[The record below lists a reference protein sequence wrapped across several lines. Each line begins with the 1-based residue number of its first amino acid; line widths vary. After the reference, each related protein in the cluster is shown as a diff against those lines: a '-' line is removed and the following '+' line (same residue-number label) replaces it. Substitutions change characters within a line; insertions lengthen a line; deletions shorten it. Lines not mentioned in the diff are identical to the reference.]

1 MLRAGDIQLAGQ
13 QSGFRIDKKGSI
25 DLVTEVDLACER
37 MCRDTIAERFPGHDV
52 LAEELGNAAAG
63 GAPSQFR
70 WVFDPL
76 DGTTNYAHGL
86 PIYCSSLALE
96 IDGRAEV
103 AAIYD
108 PTRKELFTA
117 ERGEG
122 SYLNGRA
129 LHVSSKVALIDSL
142 PIPKFGPPKLA
153 IRIVTLEESWEEAEQ
168 RMEVFLEAG
177 AEAVWLV
184 SEAAMCI
191 NVRTQNAQRIYE
203 RHETLEGGDLLPGF
217 HLPLSEVFKDWS
229 A

>member
-1 MLRAGDIQLAGQ
+1 MAAFDDPIRPITAVEFLTMAHRRHLELEAGVVREKAPRTAGEDELAGEL
-13 QSGFRIDKKGSI
+13 SCR
-25 DLVTEVDLACER
+25 LAAHAQNVGHGHISLGTQFFLKR
-37 MCRDTIAERFPGHDV
+37 HPDSVLIAD
-52 LAEELGNAAAG
+52 
-63 GAPSQFR
+63 
-70 WVFDPL
+70 
-76 DGTTNYAHGL
+76 
-86 PIYCSSLALE
+86 
-96 IDGRAEV
+96 
-103 AAIYD
+103 
-108 PTRKELFTA
+108 
-117 ERGEG
+117 
-122 SYLNGRA
+122 
-129 LHVSSKVALIDSL
+129 VALIDSL

-153 IRIVTLEESWEEAEQ
+153 IRIVPLEESWEEAEQ